1 MMDLIFKVI
10 TSWQV
15 IVVTVV
21 LVIYCFLVN
30 ATARL
35 NSKNKTKFPS
45 VPKKNKRVLP
55 PPESPLEEG
64 TGDTMDELGLEE

>member
-1 MMDLIFKVI
+1 MRDLIFKVV

-30 ATARL
+30 AAARL
-35 NSKNKTKFPS
+35 NNKTKIKLPS
-45 VPKKNKRVLP
+45 LPKKNNRILP
-55 PPESPLEEG
+55 PSQPPSERG
-64 TGDTMDELGLEE
+64 GDNTDELGLEE